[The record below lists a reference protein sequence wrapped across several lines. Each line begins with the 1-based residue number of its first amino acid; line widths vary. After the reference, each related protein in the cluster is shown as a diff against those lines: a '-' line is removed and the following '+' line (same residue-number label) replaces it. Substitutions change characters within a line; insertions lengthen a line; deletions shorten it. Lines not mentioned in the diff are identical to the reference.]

1 VGRLRFLTVDRAEG
15 ALWSWA
21 QGLPRP
27 LLDLS
32 GLERFDAFGLCLL
45 ALLGWKAKEEGGF
58 PRFFLPEEREVA
70 EELSRTGF
78 FRLLSGAFWAD
89 KALPEAN
96 GNGRF
101 LLVRVERE
109 EGIGNL
115 VEAFAGMLE
124 SRFPFGERTNRILV
138 GAVLELL
145 QNIPHHAAAGRED
158 LAPVGF
164 AALEEAEDH
173 LHLAVVDG
181 GVGLRGSLSLNPRY
195 RGVSTAEALELILVE
210 GASRFEEPGRGGSLK
225 RIREVAL
232 RNSGKFYVR
241 SLDGVFFQE
250 DVEWRVGSS
259 FLFPGVQISIRLP
272 KRLFLDGAPG
282 EG

>member
-1 VGRLRFLTVDRAEG
+1 
-15 ALWSWA
+15 
-21 QGLPRP
+21 
-27 LLDLS
+27 LDLS

-70 EELSRTGF
+70 EELSRTGL

-109 EGIGNL
+109 EGIGSL

-210 GASRFEEPGRGGSLK
+210 GASRFEEPGRGWVPQAHPRGGPEEF
-225 RIREVAL
+225 REVL
-232 RNSGKFYVR
+232 RPLPRWGLLPGGRGMEGGK
-241 SLDGVFFQE
+241 
-250 DVEWRVGSS
+250 
-259 FLFPGVQISIRLP
+259 LFPLP
-272 KRLFLDGAPG
+272 RGPDLHPSSEKAFPRWRTW
-282 EG
+282 

>member
-1 VGRLRFLTVDRAEG
+1 VARLRLLTVDRAER

-32 GLERFDAFGLCLL
+32 ALERFDAFGLCLL

-58 PRFFLPEEREVA
+58 ARFFLPEEEVLA
-70 EELSRTGF
+70 QELARTGL
-78 FRLLSGAFWAD
+78 FRLLSGAFWVD
-89 KALPEAN
+89 KALPEAD
-96 GNGRF
+96 GAGRF
-101 LLVRVERE
+101 LLVQVEKE

-124 SRFPFGERTNRILV
+124 SRFPFGEKTNRILV

-145 QNIPHHAAAGRED
+145 QNIPHHAGAGRED
-158 LAPVGF
+158 LSPVGF
-164 AALEEAEDH
+164 AALEEASDH

-195 RGVSTAEALELILVE
+195 RRVSTAEALELVLVE
-210 GASRFEEPGRGGSLK
+210 GASRFDEPGRGGSLK

-250 DVEWRVGSS
+250 DVEWTVGSS
-259 FLFPGVQISIRLP
+259 FFFPGVQISIRLP

>member
-1 VGRLRFLTVDRAEG
+1 MGSLRVLTVDTAER
-15 ALWSWA
+15 ALWYWA
-21 QGLPRP
+21 QGFPRP

-32 GLERFDAFGLCLL
+32 GLRRFDAFGLCLL
-45 ALLGWKAKEEGGF
+45 ALVGWKAKEAGGF
-58 PRFFLPEEREVA
+58 PRFFLPEERRVA
-70 EELSRTGF
+70 EELGGTGL

-89 KALPEAN
+89 KALPESP
-96 GNGRF
+96 GEGRF

-109 EGIGNL
+109 EGIGSL
-115 VEAFAGMLE
+115 VDAFSEMLE
-124 SRFPFGERTNRILV
+124 SRFPFGEKTNRILV

-145 QNIPHHAAAGRED
+145 QNIPQHAGAGQEG

-164 AALEEAEDH
+164 AALEEASDH

-210 GASRFEEPGRGGSLK
+210 GASRFDEPGRGGSLK

-241 SLDGVFFQE
+241 SLDGIFFQE

-259 FLFPGVQISIRLP
+259 YFFPGVQISIRLP

>member
-1 VGRLRFLTVDRAEG
+1 VARLRLLSVDRAER
-15 ALWSWA
+15 ALWSWS
-21 QGLPRP
+21 QSLPRP

-45 ALLGWKAKEEGGF
+45 ALLGWKAKEEGGHA
-58 PRFFLPEEREVA
+58 RFLLPEKREVA
-70 EELSRTGF
+70 EELARTGL

-89 KALPEAN
+89 QPLPEAQ
-96 GNGRF
+96 GKGRF

-109 EGIGNL
+109 EGIGSL
-115 VEAFAGMLE
+115 VDAFAETLE
-124 SRFPFGERTNRILV
+124 RRFPFGERTNRILV

-145 QNIPHHAAAGRED
+145 QNIPHHAGAGRED
-158 LAPVGF
+158 LMPVGF
-164 AALEEAEDH
+164 AALEEASDH

-195 RGVSTAEALELILVE
+195 RGVSTAEALELVLVE
-210 GASRFEEPGRGGSLK
+210 GASRFDEPGRGGSLK

-250 DVEWRVGSS
+250 DVEWQVGSS
-259 FLFPGVQISIRLP
+259 FFFPGVQISIRLP